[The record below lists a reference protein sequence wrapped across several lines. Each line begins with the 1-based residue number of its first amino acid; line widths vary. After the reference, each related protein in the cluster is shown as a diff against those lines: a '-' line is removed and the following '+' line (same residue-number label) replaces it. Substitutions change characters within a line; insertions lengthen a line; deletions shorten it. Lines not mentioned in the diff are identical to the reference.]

1 MTDSAAGRTTADRLR
16 SFSDLHDL
24 RLDAADIAGLADGLP
39 VLLGQLAAADPG
51 DLGFGE
57 PAALYDPLPGQGRGA
72 V

>member
-1 MTDSAAGRTTADRLR
+1 VTDSAAGCTTADRLR

-24 RLDAADIAGLADGLP
+24 RLDAADIAGLADALP

-72 V
+72 A